1 MGEILF
7 LAHRVPFPPDR
18 GDKIRG
24 FHVLK
29 HLAQRHRVHLVAFAD
44 DARDMAPQPEFDAL
58 LGGRV
63 VVWRGKSQLR
73 ALAEA
78 LVTNRPA
85 SVAAFAHSAVARGVA
100 KVLEQR
106 SIDAI
111 YVFSSQM
118 AQYLPTPCEVPVVMD
133 FVDVD
138 SAKFAVYAESSRWP
152 RNLLYAREAST
163 LLAHD
168 AHVAAQ
174 VDASVFVSEAE
185 AALFRR
191 ETGAGNVVAIENGID
206 TAAFDPQHV
215 APTPTDHPLIL
226 FTGQMDYRPNID
238 AATWFAEAILP
249 RIREHVREA
258 RFAIVGRA
266 PSDAVLALARE
277 PGVTVTGEV
286 PDVRP
291 WLAAADVVVAPL
303 KLARGIQNKV
313 LEAMAMARPVIAST
327 SAAEGIDHDGTIAV
341 AADAEDF
348 TRRTVALLRDP
359 EAAQAAGTAARRR
372 VCARYG
378 WDAAL
383 APLDGLL
390 GLASAAR
397 RTAA

>member
-24 FHVLK
+24 FHILK

-44 DARDMAPQPEFDAL
+44 DPRDMAPHPEFDAL
-58 LGGRV
+58 LGKRV

-78 LVTNRPA
+78 LATNRPA
-85 SVAAFAHSAVARGVA
+85 SVAAFAHSAVARGVRE
-100 KVLEQR
+100 VLAQHPV
-106 SIDAI
+106 DAI

-118 AQYLPTPCEVPVVMD
+118 AQYLPTPCEVPAAMD

-138 SAKFAVYAESSRWP
+138 SAKFAAYAESSRWP
-152 RNLLYAREAST
+152 RNLLYAREART

-191 ETGAGNVVAIENGID
+191 TAGVTNVVAIENGID
-206 TAAFDPQHV
+206 TAAFDPAHV
-215 APTPTDHPLIL
+215 APTAIDHPLIL
-226 FTGQMDYRPNID
+226 FTGQMDYRPNIE
-238 AATWFAEAILP
+238 AVTWFADSILP
-249 RIREHVREA
+249 RIREHVPEA

-266 PSDAVLALARE
+266 PSDTVLALAQRT
-277 PGVTVTGEV
+277 GITVTGEV

-313 LEAMAMARPVIAST
+313 LEAMAMARPVIASA

-341 AADAEDF
+341 AADADDF
-348 TRRTVALLRDP
+348 TRHSLALLRDP
-359 EAAQAAGTAARRR
+359 EAARASGIAARRR

-390 GLASAAR
+390 GLAPDAR